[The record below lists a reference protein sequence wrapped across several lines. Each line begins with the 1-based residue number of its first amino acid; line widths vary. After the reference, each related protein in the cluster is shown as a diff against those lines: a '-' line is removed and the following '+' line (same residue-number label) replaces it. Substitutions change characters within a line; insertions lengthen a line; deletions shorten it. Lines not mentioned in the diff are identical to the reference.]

1 MNSKTIDT
9 PTDLQGHTLQ
19 MGKSNFAG
27 PDRPTWDLYATCVHC
42 GLCLN
47 HCPTYRVLGM
57 EMDSPRGRIYQV
69 LQVDSGRLSIGE
81 SFVTHIDRCLD
92 CRACETACPSGVQYG
107 HIVERARAQIE
118 QNYRRPWLAR
128 RTRDFFYRRLLGAPR
143 RLALLARLLRFYQ
156 RSGLQRIARTSGLL
170 RLMRVAQLEQLQPQ
184 IDDHFFFDQIGKV
197 FPAEGER
204 RARVALHAGCIAN
217 VAFSELNRATIRV
230 LNKNGVEVWVPPG
243 QNCCGA
249 LQAHAGYRD
258 EARTLARQNIAA
270 MLDDRFQAIIT
281 NAAGC
286 GSTLK
291 EYADLLGEDAE
302 RPAAEKFA
310 AKVKDVTEYLQQ
322 LGLRKPVR
330 QLNVRATY
338 QDPCHLAHGQKIR
351 NAPRE
356 LLLEVGLQ
364 LEDMPHPDQC
374 CGSAGSYNVSQNDL
388 SMKILDEK
396 MKDIFCTSADLV
408 ATANVGCMLQLRAGM
423 ERTGRNIP
431 VKHVVEILDSCY
443 QSS

>member
-1 MNSKTIDT
+1 MSSTTNIGSSD
-9 PTDLQGHTLQ
+9 PLGHTLQ
-19 MGKSNFAG
+19 IGESNFAG

-69 LQVDSGRLSIGE
+69 LQVDSGRLPIGD
-81 SFVTHIDRCLD
+81 SFVKHIDRCLD

-118 QNYRRPWLAR
+118 QHYRRPWLAR
-128 RTRDFFYRRLLGAPR
+128 QLRNFFYRSVLGNQR
-143 RLALLARLLRFYQ
+143 RLAALAGLLRFYQ
-156 RSGLQRIARTSGLL
+156 RSGLQKVTRSSGLL
-170 RLMRVAQLEQLQPQ
+170 KLMGVVQLEHLQPQ

-197 FPAEGER
+197 FPAQGER
-204 RARVALHAGCIAN
+204 RAQVALHAGCIAS

-230 LNKNGVEVWVPPG
+230 LNKNGVEVWVAQG

-249 LQAHAGYRD
+249 LQAHAGYRG
-258 EARTLARQNIAA
+258 EARKLARQNIAA
-270 MLDDRFQAIIT
+270 MLDERFDAIVT

-291 EYADLLGEDAE
+291 EYGDLLNEDADH
-302 RPAAEKFA
+302 AAAAKFA
-310 AKVKDVTEYLQQ
+310 GKVRDVSEFLQQ
-322 LGLRKPVR
+322 LGLRKPVK
-330 QLNVRATY
+330 QLNIRATY
-338 QDPCHLAHGQKIR
+338 QDPCHLAHGQKVR
-351 NAPRE
+351 SAPRE
-356 LLLEVGLQ
+356 LLREVGLR
-364 LEDMPHPDQC
+364 LEEMPHPDQC
-374 CGSAGSYNVSQNDL
+374 CGSAGSYNITQNDL

-396 MKDIFCTSADLV
+396 MKDIACTSAELV
-408 ATANVGCMLQLRAGM
+408 VTGNVGCMLQLRAGM
-423 ERTGRNIP
+423 KRAGREVL
-431 VKHVVEILDSCY
+431 VKHVVEVLDSCY